1 MTADIDVHESRPG
14 DLEAAISLLEAAT
27 LPVADL
33 DAGKFRDFLVARIDG
48 SPAGFVGIEQIGRYG
63 LLRSLVVAPSH
74 RDSGLGRRLVA
85 ALESRAVA
93 AGVDEMWLLTIDA
106 DRWFETAGYLRCDR
120 SEAPAAIASTEEF
133 SSLCPATAIL
143 MKKKLAAC

>member
-1 MTADIDVHESRPG
+1 MTGEIDIHPARPG
-14 DLEAAISLLEAAT
+14 DLQAAISLLEEAT

-48 SPAGFVGIEQIGRYG
+48 RPVGFVGVEQFGRYG
-63 LLRSLVVAPSH
+63 LLRSLVVAPAT
-74 RDSGLGRRLVA
+74 RDAGLGRRLVA

-106 DRWFETAGYLRCDR
+106 DRWFEIAGYLRCER
-120 SEAPAAIASTEEF
+120 NEAPAAIASTEEF
-133 SSLCPATAIL
+133 ASLCPGSAVL
-143 MKKKLAAC
+143 MKKNLAAC